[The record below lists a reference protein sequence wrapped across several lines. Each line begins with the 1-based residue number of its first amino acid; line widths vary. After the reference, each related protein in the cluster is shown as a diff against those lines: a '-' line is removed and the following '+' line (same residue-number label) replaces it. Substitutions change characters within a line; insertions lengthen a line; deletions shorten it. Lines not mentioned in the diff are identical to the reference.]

1 MLYFAFIMDLVQEMA
16 LVSQELEEFN
26 IENKR
31 NCKATFERHRHN
43 HAMRIDIQKRVQLL
57 KMQEEVKKE
66 VWEKET
72 LGVDFD
78 DWANDEEPEQEQEQ
92 EQEREQEQEPEQEQA
107 SQIIRSNRW
116 KNRHK

>member
-16 LVSQELEEFN
+16 LVWEELEEFN
-26 IENKR
+26 TKNKR
-31 NCKATFERHRHN
+31 NCNATFERHRHN

-78 DWANDEEPEQEQEQ
+78 GWADDEEPEQEQQ
-92 EQEREQEQEPEQEQA
+92 QSRELVSKWDDRP
-107 SQIIRSNRW
+107 
-116 KNRHK
+116 